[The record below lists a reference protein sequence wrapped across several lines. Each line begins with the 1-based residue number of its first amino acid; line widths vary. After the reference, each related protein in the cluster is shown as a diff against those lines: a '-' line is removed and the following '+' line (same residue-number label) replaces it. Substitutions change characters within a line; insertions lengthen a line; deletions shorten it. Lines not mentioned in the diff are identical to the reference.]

1 MEPLE
6 AAGRLAA
13 ALAAGLMIGL
23 ERGWRE
29 RERPDGAR
37 VAGLRT
43 FTLIGLLG
51 GVLGLLP
58 GPAWPLAAGLAA
70 VALLFAVAFRPSAS
84 ASGSFSIT
92 TAVAGLVTLGLGALA
107 AQGQMLAAL
116 GTATVVALLLGL
128 KRELHA
134 GIRRLDARE
143 LTALLQLAV
152 LTGAVLP
159 LLPDAGYGPYQAL
172 NPFRLW
178 LAVIV
183 IAALS
188 LLGHAASH
196 WRGPEQGLLWAGL
209 LGGLASSTAATLA
222 LARAA
227 RAQPALAVAAAAGSV
242 AACGMMFLRMAAVVS
257 VLQPAL
263 ALPLGGALAVLGT
276 ACFAAAAWQWRGTAT
291 AGGTG
296 AHVAL
301 PAASGAVF
309 DLPTALAFGLLLGVV
324 AVAVRAAQQWLGDA
338 GIYGVSFLSGLADV
352 DAILVSTIGLQAQG
366 ALGLQVARHA
376 LALAVLANMVSK
388 AAMAWFVGGR
398 VVGTRVLAGY
408 GAVAA
413 VALLGLA
420 AQEVFG

>member
-276 ACFAAAAWQWRGTAT
+276 AAFL
-291 AGGTG
+291 
-296 AHVAL
+296 L
-301 PAASGAVF
+301 P
-309 DLPTALAFGLLLGVV
+309 
-324 AVAVRAAQQWLGDA
+324 
-338 GIYGVSFLSGLADV
+338 
-352 DAILVSTIGLQAQG
+352 
-366 ALGLQVARHA
+366 
-376 LALAVLANMVSK
+376 LALLRPAMPSSPWPCATI
-388 AAMAWFVGGR
+388 AA
-398 VVGTRVLAGY
+398 
-408 GAVAA
+408 
-413 VALLGLA
+413 
-420 AQEVFG
+420 